1 MKRNSFIFFLA
12 IPLSMVVISGTR
24 YREIEEE
31 PEDNRF
37 TKTILA
43 ENLDE
48 PMAMTFL
55 PGSKVLI
62 IERKGVIK
70 IYDPKKKGDQKDC
83 NDPCEYYGA
92 EKRKTGTC

>member
-12 IPLSMVVISGTR
+12 IPLCLLVISGTR

-48 PMAMTFL
+48 PMAMAF
-55 PGSKVLI
+55 
-62 IERKGVIK
+62 
-70 IYDPKKKGDQKDC
+70 
-83 NDPCEYYGA
+83 
-92 EKRKTGTC
+92 